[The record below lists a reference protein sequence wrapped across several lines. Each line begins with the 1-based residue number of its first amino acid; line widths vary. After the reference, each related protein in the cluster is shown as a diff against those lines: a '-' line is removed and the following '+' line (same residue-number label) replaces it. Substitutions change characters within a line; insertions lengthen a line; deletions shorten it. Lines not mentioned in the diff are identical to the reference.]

1 MKPLDFLKK
10 LPTPARMVFR
20 PMLMISLVLHGV
32 VLMLP
37 VSFDTKKS
45 EPPKKEETIKI
56 TKLPLASKS
65 SSKISPQS
73 SLTPTLQLTPQ
84 QRQVNLPLT
93 PQERQVNSPKITI
106 TRPVRQTNASPSQPI
121 NQKLVNSDISKTK
134 ELQENSPKSQDSAQ
148 TSQDSTQKSQ
158 DSAQTSQDS
167 TQTSQDS
174 TQTSQDSTQKSQEP
188 TQKSQDSAQTS
199 QDSTQ
204 EPTVP
209 QKIISFFATFPRYPG
224 AEKGSGGVLRPD
236 FDNATYIFH
245 TENNLESVASKF
257 EKELLP
263 TENFTRPKLI
273 RDEANFKTY
282 EVSNSTG
289 SETNYLYLIF
299 KDEKT
304 AIYLEKENYTLAQLI
319 DKQTEERK
327 NQLLGGYIMAVI
339 EGIKPQYK
347 LDNFNPANDF
357 DRLDEKDKFKAQK
370 FDLKHAKK
378 TTADHP
384 VSEEK
389 LISSLE
395 DQLKLF
401 NFESLSPEG
410 KYGTSTVYKA
420 KQGTSE
426 TYLVLAPAKDEQGK
440 PITVIILSEEK
451 PS

>member
-37 VSFDTKKS
+37 ISLDTKKS
-45 EPPKKEETIKI
+45 ESPKKEETIKI
-56 TKLPLASKS
+56 TKLPLAAKS
-65 SSKISPQS
+65 SSQISPQS
-73 SLTPTLQLTPQ
+73 SLTPTLSLTPQ
-84 QRQVNLPLT
+84 ERQVNLRPTFQERQVNLPLT

-106 TRPVRQTNASPSQPI
+106 TRPVRQTNPSPNQPI
-121 NQKLVNSDISKTK
+121 NQKLVNSDTSQTK
-134 ELQENSPKSQDSAQ
+134 KLEENSA
-148 TSQDSTQKSQ
+148 TSQESTQKSQ
-158 DSAQTSQDS
+158 DSTQKAEESAQT
-167 TQTSQDS
+167 
-174 TQTSQDSTQKSQEP
+174 SQEP
-188 TQKSQDSAQTS
+188 TQKSQDSVQTS
-199 QDSTQ
+199 QEPTQ
-204 EPTVP
+204 EPTVA

-273 RDEANFKTY
+273 RDEANFRTY

-289 SETNYLYLIF
+289 TERNYLYLIS
-299 KDEKT
+299 KDNKT

-319 DKQTEERK
+319 NEQTEERK

-339 EGIKPQYK
+339 EQIKPQYK

-378 TTADHP
+378 TTADNP

-395 DQLKLF
+395 DQLKIF

-410 KYGTSTVYKA
+410 NYGTSTVYKA

>member
-37 VSFDTKKS
+37 ISLNIKKS
-45 EPPKKEETIKI
+45 EPPKKEETVKI
-56 TKLPLASKS
+56 TKLPITAKS
-65 SSKISPQS
+65 SSQISPQS
-73 SLTPTLQLTPQ
+73 SLKPTLPLTPQ

-93 PQERQVNSPKITI
+93 PQERQVNSPKITV
-106 TRPVRQTNASPSQPI
+106 TRPIRQTNSSPSQPI
-121 NQKLVNSDISKTK
+121 NQKLVNSDSSQTK
-134 ELQENSPKSQDSAQ
+134 KVQENSPTSQESTPKSQDS
-148 TSQDSTQKSQ
+148 TR
-158 DSAQTSQDS
+158 TSQDS
-167 TQTSQDS
+167 TQTSQES
-174 TQTSQDSTQKSQEP
+174 TP
-188 TQKSQDSAQTS
+188 KSQDSSQRS

-204 EPTVP
+204 EPTVA

-224 AEKGSGGVLRPD
+224 AEKGSGGVLRPA
-236 FDNATYIFH
+236 FDDATYIFH
-245 TENNLESVASKF
+245 TEDNLESVASKF

-273 RDEANFKTY
+273 RNEANFKTY

-289 SETNYLYLIF
+289 TETNYLYLIS
-299 KDEKT
+299 KNDKT
-304 AIYLEKENYTLAQLI
+304 AIYLEKQNYTLAQLI
-319 DKQTEERK
+319 NEQIEERK

-357 DRLDEKDKFKAQK
+357 DRLEEKDKFKAQK

-378 TTADHP
+378 TTADNP

-395 DQLKLF
+395 GQLKLL

-426 TYLVLAPAKDEQGK
+426 TYLVLAPAKDEHGK

>member
-1 MKPLDFLKK
+1 
-10 LPTPARMVFR
+10 
-20 PMLMISLVLHGV
+20 MLMISLVLHGV

-37 VSFDTKKS
+37 ISLDTKKS
-45 EPPKKEETIKI
+45 ESPKKEETIKI
-56 TKLPLASKS
+56 TKLPLAAKS
-65 SSKISPQS
+65 SSQISPQS
-73 SLTPTLQLTPQ
+73 SLTPTLSLTTQKRQVNLRPTFQ
-84 QRQVNLPLT
+84 ERQVNLPLT

-106 TRPVRQTNASPSQPI
+106 TRPVRQTNPSPNQPI
-121 NQKLVNSDISKTK
+121 NQKLVNSDASQTK
-134 ELQENSPKSQDSAQ
+134 KLEENSATSQESTQ
-148 TSQDSTQKSQ
+148 KLQDSTQKAEE
-158 DSAQTSQDS
+158 SAQT
-167 TQTSQDS
+167 
-174 TQTSQDSTQKSQEP
+174 SQEP
-188 TQKSQDSAQTS
+188 TQKSQDSVQTS
-199 QDSTQ
+199 QDPTQ
-204 EPTVP
+204 EPTVA

-273 RDEANFKTY
+273 RDEANFRTY

-289 SETNYLYLIF
+289 TERNYLYLIS
-299 KDEKT
+299 KDNKT

-319 DKQTEERK
+319 NEQTEERK

-339 EGIKPQYK
+339 EQIKPQYK

-378 TTADHP
+378 TTADNP

-395 DQLKLF
+395 DQLKIF

-410 KYGTSTVYKA
+410 NYGTSTVYKA

>member
-1 MKPLDFLKK
+1 MKSLDFLKK

-20 PMLMISLVLHGV
+20 PMLMMSLVLHGV

-37 VSFDTKKS
+37 ISLDIKKS
-45 EPPKKEETIKI
+45 ELPKKEATVKI
-56 TKLPLASKS
+56 TKLALAVKS
-65 SSKISPQS
+65 SSQIAPQS
-73 SLTPTLQLTPQ
+73 SLKPTLQLNPHERQINLRPTFQ
-84 QRQVNLPLT
+84 ERQVNLPVT
-93 PQERQVNSPKITI
+93 PQERQVNSPKII
-106 TRPVRQTNASPSQPI
+106 VTRPVPQTNPSPSQSI
-121 NQKLVNSDISKTK
+121 NQKLANSDTSKTK
-134 ELQENSPKSQDSAQ
+134 ELQENST
-148 TSQDSTQKSQ
+148 TSKE
-158 DSAQTSQDS
+158 S

-174 TQTSQDSTQKSQEP
+174 TQRSQDSTQKSKES
-188 TQKSQDSAQTS
+188 TQTS

-209 QKIISFFATFPRYPG
+209 QKIINFFATFPRYPG

-236 FDNATYIFH
+236 FENATYIFH
-245 TENNLESVASKF
+245 TDNNLENVAAKF

-273 RDEANFKTY
+273 HNEDDFKTY

-289 SETNYLYLIF
+289 TETNYLHLIF
-299 KDEKT
+299 KYNKT
-304 AIYLEKENYTLAQLI
+304 AIYLEKQNYTLAQLI
-319 DKQTEERK
+319 NEQTEERK
-327 NQLLGGYIMAVI
+327 NQLLGGYIVAVI

-378 TTADHP
+378 TTGDNP

-395 DQLKLF
+395 TQLKLL
-401 NFESLSPEG
+401 NFDSLSPEG

>member
-37 VSFDTKKS
+37 ISLNIKKS
-45 EPPKKEETIKI
+45 EPPKKEETVKI
-56 TKLPLASKS
+56 TKLPITAKS
-65 SSKISPQS
+65 SSQISPQS
-73 SLTPTLQLTPQ
+73 SLKPTLPLTPQ

-93 PQERQVNSPKITI
+93 PQERQVNSPKITV
-106 TRPVRQTNASPSQPI
+106 TRPIRQTNSSPSQPI
-121 NQKLVNSDISKTK
+121 NQKLVNSDSSQTK
-134 ELQENSPKSQDSAQ
+134 KVQENSPTSQESTPKSQDS
-148 TSQDSTQKSQ
+148 SQR
-158 DSAQTSQDS
+158 
-167 TQTSQDS
+167 
-174 TQTSQDSTQKSQEP
+174 
-188 TQKSQDSAQTS
+188 S

-204 EPTVP
+204 EPTVA

-224 AEKGSGGVLRPD
+224 AEKGSGGVLRPA
-236 FDNATYIFH
+236 FDDATYIFH
-245 TENNLESVASKF
+245 TEDNLESVASKF

-273 RDEANFKTY
+273 RNEANFKTY

-289 SETNYLYLIF
+289 TETNYLYLIS
-299 KDEKT
+299 KNDKT
-304 AIYLEKENYTLAQLI
+304 AIYLEKQNYTLAQLI
-319 DKQTEERK
+319 NEQIEERK

-357 DRLDEKDKFKAQK
+357 DRLEEKDKFKAQK

-378 TTADHP
+378 TTADNP

-395 DQLKLF
+395 GQLKLL

-426 TYLVLAPAKDEQGK
+426 TYLVLAPAKDEHGK

>member
-1 MKPLDFLKK
+1 MKSLDFLKK

-20 PMLMISLVLHGV
+20 PMLMMSLVLHGI

-37 VSFDTKKS
+37 ISLDIKKS
-45 EPPKKEETIKI
+45 EPPKKEETVKI

-65 SSKISPQS
+65 SSQISPQS
-73 SLTPTLQLTPQ
+73 SLQPTLQ
-84 QRQVNLPLT
+84 LT
-93 PQERQVNSPKITI
+93 PQERQVNLRPTFQERQGNLRPTFQEGQVNLPITPQEGQVNSPKITV
-106 TRPVRQTNASPSQPI
+106 TRPVRQTNSSPSQPI
-121 NQKLVNSDISKTK
+121 NQKLANSDTSQKK
-134 ELQENSPKSQDSAQ
+134 ELEENSA
-148 TSQDSTQKSQ
+148 TSQDSTQKL
-158 DSAQTSQDS
+158 QDS
-167 TQTSQDS
+167 TQN
-174 TQTSQDSTQKSQEP
+174 SQDSTQKL
-188 TQKSQDSAQTS
+188 QDSPQGL
-199 QDSTQ
+199 QESTQ
-204 EPTVP
+204 EPTVA
-209 QKIISFFATFPRYPG
+209 QKIIDFFATFPRYPG
-224 AEKGSGGVLRPD
+224 AEKGSDGVLRPE
-236 FDNATYIFH
+236 FDNATYIFN
-245 TENNLESVASKF
+245 TKNSLEIVASMF
-257 EKELLP
+257 EKEILP
-263 TENFTRPKLI
+263 TENFTRPKPI

-289 SETNYLYLIF
+289 SEKNYLYLIF

-304 AIYLEKENYTLAQLI
+304 VIYLEKENYTLAQLI
-319 DKQTEERK
+319 KEQTEERK
-327 NQLLGGYIMAVI
+327 NQLLGGFIMVGI
-339 EGIKPQYK
+339 EQIKPQYK

-357 DRLDEKDKFKAQK
+357 DRLEEKEKFKAQK

-378 TTADHP
+378 TTADNP

-395 DQLKLF
+395 NQLKLF